1 MVKDLSSLEKKIDYT
16 FKDKKLLLLA
26 LTRKT
31 YAFEASSPI
40 EYNERLEFL
49 GDSILNFVTAEKLYK
64 TNTFFAE
71 GELTRRRAL
80 LVNNNIL
87 AKKAK
92 NLKLGS
98 YMRIGKGEEKQ
109 QGNQNPSNRA
119 NCLEAIFGA
128 IYLDSNLNITKK
140 IILKILFDEI

>member
-1 MVKDLSSLEKKIDYT
+1 MVKDLTSLEKKINYT
-16 FKDKKLLLLA
+16 FKDKQLLTRA
-26 LTRKT
+26 LTHKT

-49 GDSILNFVTAEKLYK
+49 GDSILNFITAEKLYK
-64 TNTFFAE
+64 TNTFFSE

-92 NLKLGS
+92 KLNLGS
-98 YMRIGKGEEKQ
+98 YMHVGKGEQKQ
-109 QGNQNPSNRA
+109 KGNQNPSNLA
-119 NCLEAIFGA
+119 NCLEAVFGA
-128 IYLDSNLNITKK
+128 IYLDSNLNKTKK
-140 IILKILFDEI
+140 IILKILFEEI

>member
-1 MVKDLSSLEKKIDYT
+1 MVKDLSALEKKIDYT
-16 FKDKKLLLLA
+16 FKDKKLLALA

-98 YMRIGKGEEKQ
+98 YMRIGKGEQKQ
-109 QGNQNPSNRA
+109 KGN
-119 NCLEAIFGA
+119 
-128 IYLDSNLNITKK
+128 
-140 IILKILFDEI
+140 KILVI

>member
-1 MVKDLSSLEKKIDYT
+1 MVKDLTSLEKKINYT
-16 FKDKKLLLLA
+16 FKDKQLLTRA
-26 LTRKT
+26 LTHKT

-49 GDSILNFVTAEKLYK
+49 GDSILNFITAEKLYK
-64 TNTFFAE
+64 TNTFFSE

-92 NLKLGS
+92 KLKL
-98 YMRIGKGEEKQ
+98 R
-109 QGNQNPSNRA
+109 
-119 NCLEAIFGA
+119 
-128 IYLDSNLNITKK
+128 
-140 IILKILFDEI
+140 